1 MTYRG
6 VTLINFPD
14 VPVTAS
20 FSPLM
25 VKEWTSKH
33 GAGAGALSAFWH
45 SPLID
50 LCRAD
55 FQNPP
60 NECERTT
67 LNAQKESYPG
77 RLRGPPY

>member
-25 VKEWTSKH
+25 VKEWTRNMGRAPGPFQLSGTLHSLIYVGLISKIP
-33 GAGAGALSAFWH
+33 LMSA
-45 SPLID
+45 SGLP
-50 LCRAD
+50 
-55 FQNPP
+55 
-60 NECERTT
+60 
-67 LNAQKESYPG
+67 
-77 RLRGPPY
+77 